1 VVVSVKVAAKI
12 KRFAYAYGLPR
23 KGAVNIDVGGKF
35 EVSVVVRST
44 GIHKFGK
51 ARQLPGVLN
60 EIGIAFRSASLRPKL
75 RSAIPNGGVVLGISP
90 LRNKP
95 DQTEHYNAQKV
106 KSFHNLVLLCL

>member
-1 VVVSVKVAAKI
+1 MVVSVKVAAKI

-23 KGAVNIDVGGKF
+23 KGTVNMDIGGEF
-35 EVSVVVRST
+35 EVGVVVRCP

-60 EIGIAFRSASLRPKL
+60 EIGIAFRSVSLCPKL
-75 RSAIPNGGVVLGISP
+75 RSPIPNGGVVLGISP

-95 DQTEHYNAQKV
+95 HQTEHYNAQKV

>member
-1 VVVSVKVAAKI
+1 MIVSVKVAAKI

-23 KGAVNIDVGGKF
+23 KGTVNMDIGGEF
-35 EVSVVVRST
+35 EVGVVVRCP

-60 EIGIAFRSASLRPKL
+60 EIGIAFRSVSLCPKL
-75 RSAIPNGGVVLGISP
+75 RSPIPNGGVVLGISP

-95 DQTEHYNAQKV
+95 HQTEYGNTQNAKL
-106 KSFHNLVLLCL
+106 FHNLVLLCL